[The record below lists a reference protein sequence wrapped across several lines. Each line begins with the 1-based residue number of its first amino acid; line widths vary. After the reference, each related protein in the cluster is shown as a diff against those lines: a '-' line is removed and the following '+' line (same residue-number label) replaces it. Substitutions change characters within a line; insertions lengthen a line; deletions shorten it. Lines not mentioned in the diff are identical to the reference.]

1 MPLHSAPDDTVD
13 ELDFTLFHSYEFY
26 DELAD
31 LSHLRQLGRGCGHR
45 YQ

>member
-13 ELDFTLFHSYEFY
+13 ELDFTLFRSYEFY

-31 LSHLRQLGRGCGHR
+31 LRQLGRGCGHR